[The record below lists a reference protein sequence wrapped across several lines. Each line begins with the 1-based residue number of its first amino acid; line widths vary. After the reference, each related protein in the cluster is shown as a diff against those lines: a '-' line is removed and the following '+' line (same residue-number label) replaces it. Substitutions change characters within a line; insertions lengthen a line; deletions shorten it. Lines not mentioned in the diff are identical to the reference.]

1 MILHCAVVFVAPACP
16 LFKAGSTSTHPL
28 PKPTGEVSRQDSA
41 APPTSMT
48 APGRASVVSLNS
60 NNAKNAMT
68 KALARHGRT
77 PQVAAERASILSG
90 RVELRVVTDADES
103 GAVAEAEAK
112 IGTLVERWNEA
123 DARLSK
129 AKSKWH
135 RCFDASRTVGGLAA
149 NGTALQSAEEE
160 VAGLR
165 EQCQRLEKELL
176 RARAERITMMED
188 YEHSS
193 AADLASGGGVDGPID
208 SGGGSDGGGEDDTVD
223 LTLYEDVEG
232 GGDDS
237 DGGDRPAEEEEPA
250 VPGVEEMVEGEG
262 GPLAGLE
269 ELAGF
274 GFAAR
279 LERAAEPSSE
289 GMDF

>member
-1 MILHCAVVFVAPACP
+1 
-16 LFKAGSTSTHPL
+16 
-28 PKPTGEVSRQDSA
+28 
-41 APPTSMT
+41 MT

-193 AADLASGGGVDGPID
+193 AADLASGGGVDP
-208 SGGGSDGGGEDDTVD
+208 GSLG
-223 LTLYEDVEG
+223 
-232 GGDDS
+232 
-237 DGGDRPAEEEEPA
+237 A
-250 VPGVEEMVEGEG
+250 
-262 GPLAGLE
+262 
-269 ELAGF
+269 
-274 GFAAR
+274 
-279 LERAAEPSSE
+279 
-289 GMDF
+289 

>member
-16 LFKAGSTSTHPL
+16 LFTPISEMHLLAFPL
-28 PKPTGEVSRQDSA
+28 EDAGEVSRQDSA

-176 RARAERITMMED
+176 RARAERITMLEGTGAHGSAWNGISTGYGPRD
-188 YEHSS
+188 LKSS
-193 AADLASGGGVDGPID
+193 I
-208 SGGGSDGGGEDDTVD
+208 
-223 LTLYEDVEG
+223 
-232 GGDDS
+232 
-237 DGGDRPAEEEEPA
+237 
-250 VPGVEEMVEGEG
+250 
-262 GPLAGLE
+262 
-269 ELAGF
+269 
-274 GFAAR
+274 
-279 LERAAEPSSE
+279 PSS
-289 GMDF
+289 

>member
-123 DARLSK
+123 DARLSNT
-129 AKSKWH
+129 
-135 RCFDASRTVGGLAA
+135 CL
-149 NGTALQSAEEE
+149 
-160 VAGLR
+160 
-165 EQCQRLEKELL
+165 
-176 RARAERITMMED
+176 
-188 YEHSS
+188 
-193 AADLASGGGVDGPID
+193 SG
-208 SGGGSDGGGEDDTVD
+208 S
-223 LTLYEDVEG
+223 
-232 GGDDS
+232 
-237 DGGDRPAEEEEPA
+237 
-250 VPGVEEMVEGEG
+250 
-262 GPLAGLE
+262 
-269 ELAGF
+269 
-274 GFAAR
+274 
-279 LERAAEPSSE
+279 
-289 GMDF
+289 